1 MFSVPAPT
9 KSEVKAPKRPQHRK
23 LYVQVKGTEDMIE
36 IDVDKNRPKNFASK
50 EEANDWEEKT
60 LRDILRFKKLVE
72 DGKFVPEEVVQR
84 LQAKGQLISKCP
96 FAVFKPTKKPPKIL

>member
-1 MFSVPAPT
+1 
-9 KSEVKAPKRPQHRK
+9 
-23 LYVQVKGTEDMIE
+23 MIE

-96 FAVFKPTKKPPKIL
+96 FFCLQIHSDGQGFICIKVSSNKN

>member
-1 MFSVPAPT
+1 
-9 KSEVKAPKRPQHRK
+9 
-23 LYVQVKGTEDMIE
+23 MIE

-96 FAVFKPTKKPPKIL
+96 FFLSSNPQRWAGVHTHQSFQ

>member
-1 MFSVPAPT
+1 MIPIFRSGRKLSNFLELVPAPT
-9 KSEVKAPKRPQHRK
+9 KSEAKAPKRPQHRK

-60 LRDILRFKKLVE
+60 LRDILRFKKFFFIY
-72 DGKFVPEEVVQR
+72 KTN
-84 LQAKGQLISKCP
+84 KGVSSKP
-96 FAVFKPTKKPPKIL
+96 SG